1 MRTCIEDLSTELWFI
16 IFRFLTREHL
26 VSAFSKLNS
35 RFDVLLS
42 SPHLPT
48 IFRVKIDRCDA
59 YPTVHSLKSSNNLKL
74 EWIQALE
81 AHEHVPGGYV
91 IQFLR
96 FQTPRLINLRSL
108 NISIR
113 AKHASTNLD
122 YLSKAVSQLY
132 SLQIFKLQC
141 EQNHVDRIISC
152 SLAQLFKTILQVS
165 CLRHCTLHLWNLAE
179 KNFDYERITN
189 LPTNQ
194 SIEYLH
200 VTGVD
205 RTILFTFLSCCH
217 RLKTFVAERNA
228 TEDMFVSKNSSY
240 LITSDRSCPTLSTM
254 TLSICNLRFDE
265 LENVCAYAAY
275 RIHHL
280 RLVYSVYVFTNHY
293 EDYLDYFDQ
302 IRWTNLLENI
312 EVVNIAIQIHA
323 LDDVAKDIVG
333 NMIFIFGNGVLNC
346 FNSQNGKLDLSILN
360 SKAVSNINDIL
371 SLRKVKSI
379 NLSNNQI
386 ESLFGCIHTLDLLK
400 NHLTKLPQNF
410 RQLKSVKPL
419 DLFKNHVTNIPLY
432 FYDLTKL
439 EASIGFF
446 GIGNMGKHMATNL
459 IAANHQVTVFD
470 INPQAFDHF
479 KGQKQ
484 VKIASVPQ
492 EAVANSEFIVL
503 MLPNGKIVRDVCQ
516 SNIFPSAKKGTFI
529 IDCSTI
535 DIRTSKEMAELA
547 RSKQLNFVDA
557 PVAGATIGAQKG
569 TLIFMVG
576 GQPNDLKAVEPIL
589 GNMGKTIVHIG
600 ANGSGAAAKIC
611 NNLLVAI
618 SMIGTS
624 EAMNLGIK
632 LGLNKDVLAKLI
644 NSSSGQ
650 CWSSQTY
657 NPCPGVVSNVPSSND
672 YNGGFTSELMT
683 KDLLLAL
690 DAAKQVKASTPL
702 TEKATELYN
711 QLCSNGLNKKD
722 FSVIFKYLNEQ

>member
-333 NMIFIFGNGVLNC
+333 NMDDFI
-346 FNSQNGKLDLSILN
+346 KL
-360 SKAVSNINDIL
+360 
-371 SLRKVKSI
+371 
-379 NLSNNQI
+379 Q
-386 ESLFGCIHTLDLLK
+386 GIHTLDLLK